1 MGAGTGAAKKLPCS
15 SALAFL
21 YNLNIDS
28 MHFKIYE
35 KNLRSIRPPVPE
47 LGCHKVLRLGQGYIF
62 VQQNSPLLLPI

>member
-35 KNLRSIRPPVPE
+35 KFEVYQTS
-47 LGCHKVLRLGQGYIF
+47 GA
-62 VQQNSPLLLPI
+62 